1 MISSSTLIKVFD
13 DTQRKC
19 REDPELRRATVKMQA
34 KTLLYLKEFDAV
46 DLQEKSAEPNIEI
59 CEDTTFHCAQRLMRE
74 FDSYDSKEQCFRAA
88 VLNFANAYHPGG
100 GVKNGAMAQE
110 ECLCRS
116 SNLYS
121 ALTLPYFLRNYY
133 KWNSR
138 NTGDMGTDAV
148 IWSPGVTVFKT
159 DDAVPMEMKREDWFQ
174 VNVLTCA
181 APYFDKNKKH
191 PVTMEKLRDV
201 FYHRIRNILE
211 VAIANDTDILVL
223 GAFGCGAFNNPPEL
237 VADVCRELLV
247 DKGYFRFFRKIA
259 FAIKKNNSANTN
271 LEAFRAK
278 LNCQS

>member
-1 MISSSTLIKVFD
+1 MNSREILIGVFK
-13 DTQRKC
+13 DTQQKC
-19 REDPELRRATVKMQA
+19 RDYPDLRRETVKMQA
-34 KTLLYLKEFDAV
+34 QTLLYLKDYNAV
-46 DLQEKSAEPNIEI
+46 DPQEKSSKPDIEV
-59 CEDTTFHCAQRLMRE
+59 CEDTTFHCAQRLLQE
-74 FDSYDSKEQCFRAA
+74 SKSDLSEGQNSRIA

-100 GVKNGAMAQE
+100 GVTYGDMAQE

-159 DDAVPMEMKREDWFQ
+159 DDPVPEEMGRDSWFQ
-174 VNVLTCA
+174 VDVITCA
-181 APYFDKNKKH
+181 APYFDKNKRH
-191 PVTMEKLRDV
+191 PVTQEKLWDV

-211 VAIANDTDILVL
+211 VAVAKDTDILVL

-237 VADVCRELLV
+237 VADVCRELLI
-247 DKGYFRFFRKIA
+247 DKGYFRFFTKTV
-259 FAIKKNNSANTN
+259 FAIKKNDSANTN
-271 LEAFRAK
+271 LEAFWK
-278 LNCQS
+278 VFSQL

>member
-1 MISSSTLIKVFD
+1 MTAPISLITAFD

-19 REDPELRRATVKMQA
+19 RDYPELRKATVKMQA
-34 KTLLYLKEFDAV
+34 QTLLYLKEYTAV
-46 DLQEKSAEPNIEI
+46 DPQEKSSEPNIEI
-59 CEDTTFHCAQRLMRE
+59 CEDTTFHCAQRLMNE
-74 FDSYDSKEQCFRAA
+74 ISTDLSLEQNLRTA

-121 ALTLPYFLRNYY
+121 ALTLPYLLRNYY

-159 DDAVPMEMKREDWFQ
+159 DDPVPEEMGRENWFQ
-174 VNVLTCA
+174 VDVLTCA
-181 APYFDKNKKH
+181 APYFDKNKKR
-191 PVTMEKLRDV
+191 PVTQEKLWDV

-211 VAIANDTDILVL
+211 VAIANNTDILVL
-223 GAFGCGAFNNPPEL
+223 GAFGCGAFNNPPGL
-237 VADVCRELLV
+237 VADVFRELLV

-271 LEAFRAK
+271 LEAFREAFA
-278 LNCQS
+278 Q

>member
-1 MISSSTLIKVFD
+1 MTAPISLITAFD

-19 REDPELRRATVKMQA
+19 RDYPELRKATVKMQA
-34 KTLLYLKEFDAV
+34 QTLLYLKEYTAV
-46 DLQEKSAEPNIEI
+46 DPQEKSSEPNIEI
-59 CEDTTFHCAQRLMRE
+59 CEDTTFHCAQRLMNE
-74 FDSYDSKEQCFRAA
+74 ISTDLSLEQNLRTA

-121 ALTLPYFLRNYY
+121 ALTLPYLLRNYY

-159 DDAVPMEMKREDWFQ
+159 DDPVPEEMGRENWFQ
-174 VNVLTCA
+174 VDVLTCA
-181 APYFDKNKKH
+181 APYFDINKKR
-191 PVTMEKLRDV
+191 PVTQEKLWDV

-223 GAFGCGAFNNPPEL
+223 GAFGCGAFNNPPGL
-237 VADVCRELLV
+237 VADVFRELLV

-271 LEAFRAK
+271 LEAFREAFA
-278 LNCQS
+278 Q

>member
-1 MISSSTLIKVFD
+1 MTASISLITAFD

-19 REDPELRRATVKMQA
+19 RDYPELRKATVKMQA
-34 KTLLYLKEFDAV
+34 QTLLYLKEYTAV
-46 DLQEKSAEPNIEI
+46 DPQEKSSEPNIEI
-59 CEDTTFHCAQRLMRE
+59 CEDTTFHCAQRLMNE
-74 FDSYDSKEQCFRAA
+74 ISTDLSLEQNLRTA

-121 ALTLPYFLRNYY
+121 ALTLPYLLRNYY

-159 DDAVPMEMKREDWFQ
+159 DDPVPEEMGRENWFQ
-174 VNVLTCA
+174 VDVLTCA
-181 APYFDKNKKH
+181 APYFDINKKR
-191 PVTMEKLRDV
+191 PVTQEKLWDV

-223 GAFGCGAFNNPPEL
+223 GAFGCGAFNNPPVL
-237 VADVCRELLV
+237 VADVFRELLV
-247 DKGYFRFFRKIA
+247 DKGYFRFFGKIA

-271 LEAFRAK
+271 LEAFREAFA
-278 LNCQS
+278 Q